1 MRYEGRVFRP
11 PSEARSLI
19 VQATIGCNHNKC
31 TFCSMYKEK
40 KFRIRKLDEILED
53 LNSAREYYK
62 SIKRIF
68 LADGDALILKTDDL
82 LIILQHIKSIFPE
95 CERLGIYATPKDI
108 LNKSLNDL
116 KVLKDNGLGIMYMGV
131 ESGNEHILNKIN
143 KGVDRKTMIKAGKK
157 VKESGIK
164 LSVTLISGLGGKDYI
179 KEHAMDSAKV
189 INEINP
195 DYVGL
200 LTLMMEEDTELY
212 NDYIEGNFELL
223 SPEEV
228 MIETKFFIE
237 SLNVKNCVFRSNHAS
252 NYISLK
258 GTLNDDKDRL
268 LNEIDEAL
276 KEDIYKP
283 EGLRGL

>member
-19 VQATIGCNHNKC
+19 VQATIGCAHNKC

-40 KFRIRKLDEILED
+40 KFRIRKLDDILED

-95 CERLGIYATPKDI
+95 CERIGIYATPKDI

-116 KVLKDNGLGIMYMGV
+116 KVLKDNGLGIMYMGI
-131 ESGNEHILNKIN
+131 ESGNEDILNKIN
-143 KGVDRKTMIKAGKK
+143 KGVDRKTMIKAGEKA
-157 VKESGIK
+157 KESGIK

-228 MIETKFFIE
+228 MIETKLFIE
-237 SLNVKNCVFRSNHAS
+237 NLNVKNCVFRSNHAS

>member
-19 VQATIGCNHNKC
+19 VQATIGCAHNNC

-40 KFRIRKLDEILED
+40 RFRIRKLDDILED
-53 LNSAREYYK
+53 LDSAREYYK

-68 LADGDALILKTDDL
+68 LADGDALILKTEDL
-82 LIILQHIKSIFPE
+82 LNILQHIKKIFPE
-95 CERLGIYATPKDI
+95 CERIGIYATPKDI
-108 LNKSLNDL
+108 LNKNLNEL
-116 KVLKDNGLGIMYMGV
+116 KALKENGLGIMYMGI
-131 ESGNEHILNKIN
+131 ESGNDDILRRIN
-143 KGVDRKTMIKAGKK
+143 KGVDSKTMIEAGKK
-157 VKESGIK
+157 AKKSGIK
-164 LSVTLISGLGGKDYI
+164 LSVTLISGLGGKGYM

-200 LTLMMEEDTELY
+200 LTLMLEEDTELY
-212 NDYIEGNFELL
+212 NDYREGNFELL
-223 SPEEV
+223 SPGEV
-228 MIETKFFIE
+228 MLEIKLFIE
-237 SLNVKNCVFRSNHAS
+237 NLNVQDCVFRSNHAS